1 MKYTRGPVTT
11 SIMWNKPTVS
21 AIKAWHNDMKFAIER
36 SGYTAYLTGR
46 SLTHIAVTNDV
57 DIVYTGELKPD
68 TLEQLLIT
76 SLVTGFRHKI
86 LVDARWQS
94 VIETAEYKDNKLTI
108 LPTKFAFLNYYEQDN
123 ELGYK
128 VVNDFRL
135 NPQYKAVNENIVTST
150 FDCMGHRLKPHL
162 LDYITKYGRF
172 PSVLLTDYN
181 KE

>member
-1 MKYTRGPVTT
+1 
-11 SIMWNKPTVS
+11 MWNKPTVA

-46 SLTHIAVTNDV
+46 SLTHIEVTNDV
-57 DIVYTGELKPD
+57 DIVYTGELKAD

-76 SLVTGFRHKI
+76 SLVTGFRHNLLI
-86 LVDARWQS
+86 DARWQN
-94 VIETAEYKDNKLTI
+94 VIETAEYKDNVLKI

-123 ELGYK
+123 GHGYK
-128 VVNDFRL
+128 VINDFRL
-135 NPQYKAVNENIVTST
+135 NPKYQTVNENIVTSR
-150 FDCMGHRLKPHL
+150 FDCVGHRLKPHL
-162 LDYITKYGRF
+162 QDYIIKYGKF

>member
-11 SIMWNKPTVS
+11 DIIWNKPSVQ
-21 AIKAWHNDMKFAIER
+21 AIKAWHNDMKLVIER

-46 SLTHIAVTNDV
+46 SLTNITVTNDV

-86 LVDARWQS
+86 LVDARWQNA
-94 VIETAEYKDNKLTI
+94 IETAEYRDNKLTI

-123 ELGYK
+123 EMGYK

-135 NPQYKAVNENIVTST
+135 NPQYKAVNENIVSST
-150 FDCMGHRLKPHL
+150 FNSAGHRLKPHL
-162 LDYITKYGRF
+162 LDYITKYGKF